1 MPRAPLKQYSYAD
14 LRKMS
19 VTDLLDYRV
28 TLAKRSN
35 QRLVRLERSESPVT
49 GKPYRAGA
57 YDLAMQYLKSS
68 RDKSGGKLRFSE
80 SRNYTKEV
88 DKETGK
94 TAYDL
99 YRIKRD
105 ILEMQT
111 FLASKSS
118 TVAGSR
124 SIEQKRIETFESQ
137 GIAPEVASSDM
148 FYDFLN
154 SNAYEYFT
162 LNQFTSEEII
172 DIYNTY
178 RDAGMSAKKIQKAFD
193 DLKAR
198 DQEMRE
204 ADKGEVTLKDIS
216 ETLDKKASKKTL
228 STLAKQ
234 KGGTLL

>member
-1 MPRAPLKQYSYAD
+1 MPRAPLEQYSYAQ
-14 LRKMS
+14 LRRMS
-19 VTDLLDYRV
+19 VSELLDYRV
-28 TLAKRSN
+28 KLAKRSN

-57 YDLAMQYLKSS
+57 YDLAMEYLKSS
-68 RDKSGGKLRFSE
+68 RDKTGGKLRFSE

-94 TAYDL
+94 TAYDM

-124 SIEQKRIETFESQ
+124 EIEKKRIETFESQ
-137 GIAPEVASSDM
+137 GIAPDVAASDV

-178 RDAGMSAKKIQKAFD
+178 REAGMSAKKIQKAFD

-198 DQEMRE
+198 DQQMRE
-204 ADKGEVTLKDIS
+204 ADEGEVTLKDIS
-216 ETLDKKASKKTL
+216 STLDKKASKKTL
-228 STLAKQ
+228 AKLAKQ